1 MKRSLQATEIVGS
14 SVTDEGT
21 GCSSLHK
28 LRKKMK
34 TTYKTLGIIL
44 SAVLVACG
52 GSSSN
57 PSNPSP
63 PNGGTSP
70 TQPVPTSPPTPTTVT
85 NPLTGTAAPGSPTKT
100 IQGIAAPGATVTAYG
115 VQANGSS
122 GAALG
127 ASVTAD
133 NNGYFT
139 VNTTEAPMGMVRLV
153 ATGGS
158 SVRALDNSTQ
168 PAGTQQLV
176 TPFVTTSYNN
186 FKISPLTDIAA
197 SALTSRASKG
207 ESLANAF
214 SAGARSVLELDSAN
228 LLMHQDTT
236 VYLNLLKGSVKSDVR
251 YYDAQ
256 SAEARE
262 LLMGVEALGVLLDL
276 PAKDVV
282 RVVGASAQ
290 SDYAATGVDGS
301 GAAIVAGAWTNGTFD
316 PAAPT
321 TLNALMNAKVTESQK
336 VTDSTGAKVVPRLN
350 EYFRKYMVMDFVMDA
365 ACVSGSSTFFTTR
378 YPFYQVDSQGRMQ
391 AADCVGAAQRV
402 AELRARISTN
412 NSSRMK

>member
-1 MKRSLQATEIVGS
+1 
-14 SVTDEGT
+14 
-21 GCSSLHK
+21 
-28 LRKKMK
+28 MK
-34 TTYKTLGIIL
+34 TTTTTLGIFFSL
-44 SAVLVACG
+44 LLVGCG
-52 GSSSN
+52 GASSSSSGSSN
-57 PSNPSP
+57 PPPPS
-63 PNGGTSP
+63 GGTGP
-70 TQPVPTSPPTPTTVT
+70 TQPVPPPTPTTVT

-133 NNGYFT
+133 INGYFT

-158 SVRALDNSTQ
+158 SVRTLDNSTQ

-197 SALTSRASKG
+197 SAMASRASKG

-228 LLMHQDTT
+228 SLMQQDTT

-256 SAEARE
+256 SLEARE

-276 PAKDVV
+276 PAKDVA

-290 SDYAATGVDGS
+290 SDYAATGVDGN

-321 TLNALMNAKVTESQK
+321 TLKALMDAKVPEAQK
-336 VTDSTGAKVVPRLN
+336 VTDSTGAKVAPRLN

-365 ACVSGSSTFFTTR
+365 ACVSGSSTFFTSR

-391 AADCVGAAQRV
+391 AADCAAAAQRV
-402 AELRARISTN
+402 ADLRARISTN
-412 NSSRMK
+412 NSSNMK

>member
-1 MKRSLQATEIVGS
+1 MKAATN
-14 SVTDEGT
+14 
-21 GCSSLHK
+21 
-28 LRKKMK
+28 
-34 TTYKTLGIIL
+34 TLGL
-44 SAVLVACG
+44 FLCAYLAGCG
-52 GSSSN
+52 GGGGSTTSS
-57 PSNPSP
+57 PALP
-63 PNGGTSP
+63 PTGANP
-70 TQPVPTSPPTPTTVT
+70 TQPVPNPTPTTVT

-100 IQGIAAPGATVTAYG
+100 IQGIAAPGATVIAYG

-197 SALTSRASKG
+197 SAMTSRASRG

-228 LLMHQDTT
+228 LSLLSDST

-251 YYDAQ
+251 YYDMQ
-256 SAEARE
+256 SLEARE
-262 LLMGVEALGVLLDL
+262 LLQGLEALGVMLDL
-276 PAKDVV
+276 PAKDVA

-290 SDYAATGVDGS
+290 SDYAATGVDGN
-301 GAAIVAGAWTNGTFD
+301 GAAIVAGAWTNGTFN

-321 TLNALMNAKVTESQK
+321 TLKALMEAK
-336 VTDSTGAKVVPRLN
+336 VTDSTGAKVAPRLN
-350 EYFRKYMVMDFVMDA
+350 EYFRKYMVMDFAMDA
-365 ACVSGSSTFFTTR
+365 ACVSGSSTFFTSR

-391 AADCVGAAQRV
+391 AADCAGAAQRV

-412 NSSRMK
+412 YSTTMK